1 MFFFCQLF
9 PPKKGAQSFETLRLY
24 DDAGTAVSPEK
35 GFFPHLRILRF
46 AAWAMAAM
54 HDPQMKAART
64 IHLERTASA
73 RNGEMY
79 VWVIH
84 AKSSWDEELSRTKTT
99 GHMLSNVTLSLDQR
113 SNKQK
118 RSRCK

>member
-1 MFFFCQLF
+1 MFFFANF
-9 PPKKGAQSFETLRLY
+9 SPKKRCTVFETLRLY

-73 RNGEMY
+73 RNGEMGA
-79 VWVIH
+79 VSICV
-84 AKSSWDEELSRTKTT
+84 
-99 GHMLSNVTLSLDQR
+99 GHTRQI
-113 SNKQK
+113 
-118 RSRCK
+118 